1 MLKRASLQPDTLQ
14 KATDKTL
21 LTNLIYY
28 LAREEKQKV
37 SIAKLRIALEM
48 RETDQPLKQECIEEE
63 KRLNEAIKSS
73 YYQGTIPVP
82 VRHLLNWLDEN
93 KFEIPAL
100 FNVVGL
106 ADVKTVIFETNLKN
120 NGYVAENA

>member
-1 MLKRASLQPDTLQ
+1 MREGLTVDKALQKLGLSTERTVDPQQFRSMLKRASLQPDTLQ

-48 RETDQPLKQECIEEE
+48 RETDQPLK
-63 KRLNEAIKSS
+63 
-73 YYQGTIPVP
+73 
-82 VRHLLNWLDEN
+82 
-93 KFEIPAL
+93 
-100 FNVVGL
+100 
-106 ADVKTVIFETNLKN
+106 
-120 NGYVAENA
+120 